1 MVTASQA
8 ATRQSI
14 EELHAEFKKDQE
26 ETAEKAAKK
35 ARLSTTVMFQK
46 KGNEKQFRFNEAV
59 EEQIH
64 VAETQVQ
71 EASTSSTPDSLAASN
86 ASTGGR

>member
-14 EELHAEFKKDQE
+14 EELRAEFKKDQE
-26 ETAEKAAKK
+26 GTAEKAAKK
-35 ARLSTTVMFQK
+35 ARLSATVLFRK

-64 VAETQVQ
+64 VAKTR
-71 EASTSSTPDSLAASN
+71 
-86 ASTGGR
+86 GR